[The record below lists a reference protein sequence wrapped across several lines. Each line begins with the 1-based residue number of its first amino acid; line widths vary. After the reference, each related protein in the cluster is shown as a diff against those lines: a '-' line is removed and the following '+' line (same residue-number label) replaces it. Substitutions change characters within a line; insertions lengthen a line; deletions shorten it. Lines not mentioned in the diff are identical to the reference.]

1 MPQIEIMLL
10 GIAILLLLAVLASK
24 ASGSLGL
31 PALVFFLGIGMLA
44 GSDGLLGIYFDNPW
58 LAQLIGTVAL
68 SYILFSGGL
77 DTRWDVVRAVVK
89 PAVSLSTLGVVL
101 TAVSVGAFV
110 TLVLGWSWVEG
121 ILLGA
126 IISSTDAAAVFTIL
140 RARATRLVGK
150 LEQLLELE
158 SGSNDP
164 MAIFLTIGFTSL
176 VAEPSTSILAL
187 IPMFLVQFAV
197 GGALGWLM
205 GKGGAWLLNSIQ
217 LKEQG
222 LYSVLTTALVVLV
235 YGATASLGGNGFLA
249 VYLAGIVMG
258 NTPFVHR
265 RSLTRY
271 HEGLSWLLQITMFLV
286 LGLQVFPSQLLG
298 LIPVG
303 LLLAA
308 FLIFVARPLSI
319 ALSLAPF
326 PFPLREKAMVAW
338 VGLRGAAPIVLATF
352 PLLAGLEKANLIF
365 NLIFF
370 VVLVSVLL
378 QGTTLPLV
386 GRLLKVNIAA
396 PLDDAG
402 NLAEDFF
409 EQYHGDLKEFLI
421 SKESPA
427 RARRIVDLD
436 LPLDVLLVLIKRGDV
451 IIIPRGD
458 ITLEAGDRVLVATEP
473 AVLESLDSVF

>member
-1 MPQIEIMLL
+1 
-10 GIAILLLLAVLASK
+10 
-24 ASGSLGL
+24 
-31 PALVFFLGIGMLA
+31 
-44 GSDGLLGIYFDNPW
+44 
-58 LAQLIGTVAL
+58 
-68 SYILFSGGL
+68 
-77 DTRWDVVRAVVK
+77 
-89 PAVSLSTLGVVL
+89 
-101 TAVSVGAFV
+101 
-110 TLVLGWSWVEG
+110 
-121 ILLGA
+121 
-126 IISSTDAAAVFTIL
+126 
-140 RARATRLVGK
+140 
-150 LEQLLELE
+150 
-158 SGSNDP
+158 
-164 MAIFLTIGFTSL
+164 
-176 VAEPSTSILAL
+176 
-187 IPMFLVQFAV
+187 
-197 GGALGWLM
+197 
-205 GKGGAWLLNSIQ
+205 
-217 LKEQG
+217 
-222 LYSVLTTALVVLV
+222 LV